1 MIFKFLI
8 VSILIIYLLARFWG
22 FIYRVIAAFQGKD
35 PTGKFQQTQNKPTQ
49 KYETRSEGD
58 LKIFI
63 PKKGKKGNRSK
74 EGEYVDYKDIKED

>member
-35 PTGKFQQTQNKPTQ
+35 TTGQFQKNTET
-49 KYETRSEGD
+49 KYETKHQQDIRI
-58 LKIFI
+58 LI
-63 PKKGKKGNRSK
+63 PKKNRKGGKIKG
-74 EGEYVDYKDIKED
+74 GEYVNYKEVKKD